1 MYISDQDVVAVG
13 NLIVETYDNI
23 KEQRFSEGCN
33 KTYCKWC
40 NFVKN
45 QLSPDSFRDEEV
57 ELLDDWGEIKTADV
71 LGDIGSFLVCLIE
84 QNMKKWKSNENKI
97 NFLIT

>member
-1 MYISDQDVVAVG
+1 MYINDQDVDAVG

-45 QLSPDSFRDEEV
+45 QLSPDSFRDEEE
-57 ELLDDWGEIKTADV
+57 ELLDD
-71 LGDIGSFLVCLIE
+71 
-84 QNMKKWKSNENKI
+84 
-97 NFLIT
+97 